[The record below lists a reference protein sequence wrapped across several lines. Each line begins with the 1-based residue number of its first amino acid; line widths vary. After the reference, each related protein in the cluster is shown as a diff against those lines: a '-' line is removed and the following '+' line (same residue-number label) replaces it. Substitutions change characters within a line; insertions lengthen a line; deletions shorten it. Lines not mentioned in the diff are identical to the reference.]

1 MLQSMG
7 YNQWVVTNQR
17 LWYSILPGKKII
29 ITEELPSKFL
39 ANAPEDSECMLL
51 GRAFIITHT
60 TLVMPSPCRIDLN
73 FVIKVADFGL
83 SETIDPTREYF
94 RQENNN
100 TIKLPFKWLSPESL
114 REGVF
119 SEKTD
124 VVSFGISIV

>member
-1 MLQSMG
+1 
-7 YNQWVVTNQR
+7 
-17 LWYSILPGKKII
+17 
-29 ITEELPSKFL
+29 
-39 ANAPEDSECMLL
+39 
-51 GRAFIITHT
+51 
-60 TLVMPSPCRIDLN
+60 MPSPCRIDLN

-94 RQENNN
+94 RQENSN

-124 VVSFGISIV
+124 VVSLYYVIKMGHVLFGKNRLTRPIAAWPHHFLGSIDL